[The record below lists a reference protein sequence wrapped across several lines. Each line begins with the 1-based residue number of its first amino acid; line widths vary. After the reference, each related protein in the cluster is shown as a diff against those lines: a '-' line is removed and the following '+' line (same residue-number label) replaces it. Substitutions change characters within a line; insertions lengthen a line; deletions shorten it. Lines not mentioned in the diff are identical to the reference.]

1 MTHQTQQQLDT
12 IVQEI
17 VTKDQ
22 PEKIILFGSAARGDA
37 TEDSDFDFF
46 IVKSNVPHLGRDRY
60 YELVRCI
67 EYNYPSDFL
76 ICTPQE
82 VAARLAIGDPFVGS
96 IMTEG
101 KVLYG

>member
-1 MTHQTQQQLDT
+1 MV
-12 IVQEI
+12 ISENI
-17 VTKDQ
+17 
-22 PEKIILFGSAARGDA
+22 S
-37 TEDSDFDFF
+37 SNDFDFF